1 MKIQKTGYIK
11 LHRKFLDSHVHKLQG
26 AAFRLFIDLLL
37 LADRE
42 GTIDTSFR
50 ELSKVTEIVC
60 PKNLRNALNK
70 LKTAGAIKF
79 NSVPNLV
86 IKLENWSNYQ
96 ARNCGYNTHTNCGEN
111 THTPVGKTPTPC
123 GYNTHTTE
131 NAHNKVPVQL
141 TKEYKNI
148 FKNSETAKKQN
159 SKILNFQEP
168 QTDLEKLIRF
178 YLQLTKHPALNKPNA
193 NDLLNVVLKNDIPN
207 FEVVLAS
214 CQNLNQAAKCVRQFI
229 QDSNGKY
236 NLFYLPRQI
245 DSIRQKVEEQERREF
260 LEQRRKNDE
269 DREYMRILAE
279 KEQWA
284 REHGDDAGC

>member
-1 MKIQKTGYIK
+1 M
-11 LHRKFLDSHVHKLQG
+11 
-26 AAFRLFIDLLL
+26 
-37 LADRE
+37 
-42 GTIDTSFR
+42 
-50 ELSKVTEIVC
+50 
-60 PKNLRNALNK
+60 
-70 LKTAGAIKF
+70 
-79 NSVPNLV
+79 
-86 IKLENWSNYQ
+86 
-96 ARNCGYNTHTNCGEN
+96 
-111 THTPVGKTPTPC
+111 GKTPTPC